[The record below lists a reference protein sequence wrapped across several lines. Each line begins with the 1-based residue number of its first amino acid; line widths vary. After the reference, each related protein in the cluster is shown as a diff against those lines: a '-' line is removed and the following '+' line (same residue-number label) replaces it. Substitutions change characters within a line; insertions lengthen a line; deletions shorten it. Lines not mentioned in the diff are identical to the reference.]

1 MKTLVRLFFRGVR
14 TALGPVMLLKESLT
28 RPKGLVRSAEQQQ
41 AVDAA
46 CRDLALYQ
54 YRTCPFCIKVRQ
66 ETRRLALNIPFVDAQ
81 HPGPARS
88 ELTAEGGQAKVP
100 CLRIAEADGTH
111 RWLYDSTQINRYLQ
125 ERFQTA

>member
-1 MKTLVRLFFRGVR
+1 MKTPIRLFFRGVR
-14 TALGPVMLLKESLT
+14 TVLGPVVLLKESLT
-28 RPKGLVRSAEQQQ
+28 RPKGLVRPAEQQA

-54 YRTCPFCIKVRQ
+54 YRTCPFCMKVRQ
-66 ETRRLALNIPFVDAQ
+66 ETRRLSLTIPFVDAQ

-88 ELTAEGGQAKVP
+88 ELTAGGGQTKVP
-100 CLRIAEADGTH
+100 CLRIADADGTH
-111 RWLYDSTQINRYLQ
+111 RWLYDSTQIIRYLQ